1 MAFHYFV
8 CFLLFSSFFF
18 FFFSPPVFVIL
29 VMLSFTSYLVASF
42 NEKFDY
48 YFILFTHGVRSSD
61 QTSNAFQAGMKI
73 HVSTNSVNF
82 LTI

>member
-1 MAFHYFV
+1 
-8 CFLLFSSFFF
+8 
-18 FFFSPPVFVIL
+18 
-29 VMLSFTSYLVASF
+29 MLSFTSYLVASF

-73 HVSTNSVNF
+73 HVSTNPTNF